1 MARLKRELSFLEE
14 IPRVIIYIY
23 IYIYI
28 YIFLT
33 NKAHADGFIYFNVYI
48 SFVTK

>member
-28 YIFLT
+28 LT

>member
-14 IPRVIIYIY
+14 IPRVIIY